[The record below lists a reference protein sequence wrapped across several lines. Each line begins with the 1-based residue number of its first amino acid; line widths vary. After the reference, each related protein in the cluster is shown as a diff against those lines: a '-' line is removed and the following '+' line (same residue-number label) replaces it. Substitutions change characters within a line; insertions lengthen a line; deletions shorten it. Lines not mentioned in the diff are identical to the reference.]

1 MVVKKMTNTIT
12 NGSKNNISYSFR
24 KRRCFELVYMCS
36 NGSMIKEI
44 RIPIFKV
51 KDFIN
56 NPDKYW

>member
-1 MVVKKMTNTIT
+1 MANTIT

-44 RIPIFKV
+44 RVPIFKV